1 MDMSDENQNS
11 LQEISPLSQVLRFRN
26 SSIINN
32 TWKLIDHQQTNL
44 KEFVEKNS
52 LEEKKYEVLEILSG
66 LALEYMKNNEYVKD
80 INQVGRL

>member
-11 LQEISPLSQVLRFRN
+11 IQEISPLSPVLRFRN

-80 INQVGRL
+80 IKQVGRL

>member
-1 MDMSDENQNS
+1 MSDENQNS
-11 LQEISPLSQVLRFRN
+11 IQEISPLSQVLRFRN

-80 INQVGRL
+80 IKQVGRL

>member
-11 LQEISPLSQVLRFRN
+11 IQEISPLSQVLRFRN

-80 INQVGRL
+80 IKQVGRL

>member
-11 LQEISPLSQVLRFRN
+11 IQEISPLSQVLRFRN